1 MGALS
6 FIVDIALAILRQP
19 LRLLDWVKAKLGYVN
34 DLPLREFV
42 YLDETSVISLI
53 ASTTGGITEHKS
65 TVKRRQISGSI
76 KGGLGDKTSSLGA
89 TVGATKE
96 KSSEAV
102 RRYVIQSNFKELYE
116 MRATDMVIS
125 DEYDP
130 SLSVPRR
137 AWNGLTSIPSRV
149 RDSGAEEDEPEPPTE
164 VEFRRGDLAEVN
176 VNLGSHEVYNFY
188 TAVGSMAEMFDLF
201 PEDSEMSQQ
210 LDTEEFS
217 MGELGAFSE
226 LIDHLLAGL
235 VPIVGEV
242 EDYVVVM
249 RDEEPIIVRKQDA
262 TDDGEEYEPLNIVGF
277 VDSEKFWQEETRFLF
292 DDDEYTVYCRLDGDE
307 VSNDWMPIKLLSVV
321 ESIIPELGESVGEIP
336 ETFER
341 VNTADPSTSK
351 NEVELRPRLH
361 SYLEELEDAGLDIN
375 ADEVNDVLDAVL
387 AEFGGTSSR
396 VEGIEDAIGELEDE
410 LEQRGYQYDIDP
422 ERRLEVMGDLLSEDL
437 DTLSRTGESNEWY
450 LEVSFTAI
458 YW

>member
-53 ASTTGGITEHKS
+53 ASTTGGITEQKS

-217 MGELGAFSE
+217 MGSWR
-226 LIDHLLAGL
+226 HS
-235 VPIVGEV
+235 
-242 EDYVVVM
+242 
-249 RDEEPIIVRKQDA
+249 
-262 TDDGEEYEPLNIVGF
+262 LN
-277 VDSEKFWQEETRFLF
+277 SLTT
-292 DDDEYTVYCRLDGDE
+292 Y
-307 VSNDWMPIKLLSVV
+307 
-321 ESIIPELGESVGEIP
+321 
-336 ETFER
+336 
-341 VNTADPSTSK
+341 
-351 NEVELRPRLH
+351 
-361 SYLEELEDAGLDIN
+361 
-375 ADEVNDVLDAVL
+375 
-387 AEFGGTSSR
+387 
-396 VEGIEDAIGELEDE
+396 
-410 LEQRGYQYDIDP
+410 
-422 ERRLEVMGDLLSEDL
+422 
-437 DTLSRTGESNEWY
+437 
-450 LEVSFTAI
+450 
-458 YW
+458 

>member
-1 MGALS
+1 MLC
-6 FIVDIALAILRQP
+6 
-19 LRLLDWVKAKLGYVN
+19 
-34 DLPLREFV
+34 
-42 YLDETSVISLI
+42 
-53 ASTTGGITEHKS
+53 
-65 TVKRRQISGSI
+65 
-76 KGGLGDKTSSLGA
+76 
-89 TVGATKE
+89 
-96 KSSEAV
+96 
-102 RRYVIQSNFKELYE
+102 
-116 MRATDMVIS
+116 
-125 DEYDP
+125 
-130 SLSVPRR
+130 
-137 AWNGLTSIPSRV
+137 
-149 RDSGAEEDEPEPPTE
+149 E
-164 VEFRRGDLAEVN
+164 VL
-176 VNLGSHEVYNFY
+176 NLGSHEVYNFY

-217 MGELGAFSE
+217 MGELEAFSE

>member
-1 MGALS
+1 
-6 FIVDIALAILRQP
+6 
-19 LRLLDWVKAKLGYVN
+19 
-34 DLPLREFV
+34 
-42 YLDETSVISLI
+42 
-53 ASTTGGITEHKS
+53 
-65 TVKRRQISGSI
+65 
-76 KGGLGDKTSSLGA
+76 
-89 TVGATKE
+89 
-96 KSSEAV
+96 
-102 RRYVIQSNFKELYE
+102 
-116 MRATDMVIS
+116 
-125 DEYDP
+125 
-130 SLSVPRR
+130 
-137 AWNGLTSIPSRV
+137 
-149 RDSGAEEDEPEPPTE
+149 
-164 VEFRRGDLAEVN
+164 
-176 VNLGSHEVYNFY
+176 
-188 TAVGSMAEMFDLF
+188 
-201 PEDSEMSQQ
+201 
-210 LDTEEFS
+210 
-217 MGELGAFSE
+217 
-226 LIDHLLAGL
+226 
-235 VPIVGEV
+235 V

-262 TDDGEEYEPLNIVGF
+262 TDDGEEYEPPNIVGF